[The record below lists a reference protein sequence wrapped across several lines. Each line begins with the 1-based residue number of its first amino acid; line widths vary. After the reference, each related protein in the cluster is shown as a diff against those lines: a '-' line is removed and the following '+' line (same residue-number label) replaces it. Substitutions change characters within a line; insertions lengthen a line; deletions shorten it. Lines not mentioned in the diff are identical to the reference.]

1 MSNKYMK
8 KGASSDYI
16 AIKKQNA
23 IYEEIPKNA
32 SIYGTTNPLK
42 PNGQTYN
49 NNFTILEKNIKYV
62 KSYGLRMNYYKGRD
76 YKNYKCAIPTNE
88 GGNNTKEGGCFELC
102 MCFKE

>member
-1 MSNKYMK
+1 MK

-32 SIYGTTNPLK
+32 SIYGTTDPLK

-49 NNFTILEKNIKYV
+49 NNLTILEKNIQDSGGKNIKYV
-62 KSYGLRMNYYKGRD
+62 K
-76 YKNYKCAIPTNE
+76 
-88 GGNNTKEGGCFELC
+88 F
-102 MCFKE
+102 